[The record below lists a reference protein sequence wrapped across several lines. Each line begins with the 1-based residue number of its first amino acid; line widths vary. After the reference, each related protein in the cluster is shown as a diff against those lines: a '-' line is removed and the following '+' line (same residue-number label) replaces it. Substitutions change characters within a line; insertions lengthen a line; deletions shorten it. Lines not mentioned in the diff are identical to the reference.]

1 MSYVELDFNLV
12 SKSTLL
18 TSTHKQIV
26 KKIHLLSKEKGYCWA
41 TNQFFAEELGLSAS
55 GINKAITKLVELG
68 FVNRVIVRDDRKM
81 VIERKLTLSTKF
93 IKIFVVKTTEEIKKT
108 VKKVKKMKTNKNN
121 ENKPTNKFDSDK
133 EYPVSNEIEVM
144 FKKLFGEDKFV
155 DHKEQLSKHESIIND
170 SERIKS
176 VLLRVSNSNINSNLF
191 NYLESAFK
199 NEKEF
204 PTNLTKKN
212 NKHFTRRI
220 ELTPDWLFNNEN
232 IEQKKQS
239 TKLEQ
244 ELFNVMQ
251 ESMKYFGKPE
261 FDKYAARIEELKKLV
276 KKQEDEK

>member
-55 GINKAITKLVELG
+55 GINKAITRLVELG
-68 FVNRVIVRDDRKM
+68 FVNRVIIRDERKM

-93 IKIFVVKTTEEIKKT
+93 IKLFVVKATEEIKKNI
-108 VKKVKKMKTNKNN
+108 KKVKKMKINKDD
-121 ENKPTNKFDSDK
+121 ENKSESPK
-133 EYPVSNEIEVM
+133 EYKVSNEIEVI
-144 FKKLFGEDKFV
+144 FKKLFGEETFV
-155 DHKEQLSKHESIIND
+155 DHQEQLSKYESLIND

-176 VLLRVSNSNINSNLF
+176 VLLRVSKSNINSNLF
-191 NYLESAFK
+191 NYLETAFK
-199 NEKEF
+199 NEKESL
-204 PTNLTKKN
+204 TNLTKKN
-212 NKHFTRRI
+212 NKHFARRI
-220 ELTPDWLFNNEN
+220 ELTPDWLFNNKN
-232 IEQKKQS
+232 INQKKQS

-261 FDKYAARIEELKKLV
+261 FDKYAARINELKELI

>member
-55 GINKAITKLVELG
+55 GINKAITRLVELG
-68 FVNRVIVRDDRKM
+68 FVNRVIIRDERKM

-93 IKIFVVKTTEEIKKT
+93 IKLFVVKATEEIKKNI
-108 VKKVKKMKTNKNN
+108 KKVKKMKINKED
-121 ENKPTNKFDSDK
+121 ENKSESPK
-133 EYPVSNEIEVM
+133 EYKVSNEIEVI
-144 FKKLFGEDKFV
+144 FKKLFGEETFV
-155 DHKEQLSKHESIIND
+155 DHQEQLSKYESLIND

-176 VLLRVSNSNINSNLF
+176 VLLRVSKSNINSNLF
-191 NYLESAFK
+191 NYLETAFK
-199 NEKEF
+199 NEKESL
-204 PTNLTKKN
+204 TNLTKKN
-212 NKHFTRRI
+212 NKHFARRI
-220 ELTPDWLFNNEN
+220 ELTPDWLFNNKN
-232 IEQKKQS
+232 INQKKQS

-261 FDKYAARIEELKKLV
+261 FDKYAARINELKELI

>member
-81 VIERKLTLSTKF
+81 VVERKLTLSTKF

-108 VKKVKKMKTNKNN
+108 VKKVKKMKTNKDN
-121 ENKPTNKFDSDK
+121 ENKHTNKFDGDK
-133 EYPVSNEIEVM
+133 EYPVSNEIEVL

-170 SERIKS
+170 LERIKS

-204 PTNLTKKN
+204 QTNLTKKN
-212 NKHFTRRI
+212 NKHFAKRI
-220 ELTPDWLFNNEN
+220 ELTPDWLFNDKNCN
-232 IEQKKQS
+232 QKKQS

-244 ELFNVMQ
+244 QLFNVMQ

-261 FDKYAARIEELKKLV
+261 FDKYAARIEELKNLI
-276 KKQEDEK
+276 KKQENEK